1 MIKPSSLKQNKDII
15 KPSSLD
21 MIKPSSIKQNNDM
34 IKASSFKQSEKI
46 EKQSD
51 KTMTDPS

>member
-1 MIKPSSLKQNKDII
+1 MI

>member
-1 MIKPSSLKQNKDII
+1 MIKRSSLKQNKDMI